1 MPKLTAKQKLELGT
15 RYNEYINDQAGMLN
29 NKIIALVSESKIPLI
44 QVMLVLEL
52 LLENCKRQCFQKYL
66 GK

>member
-29 NKIIALVSESKIPLI
+29 NKIIAFVSESKIPLI
-44 QVMLVLEL
+44 QVMLVLEI
-52 LLENCKRQCFQKYL
+52 LLENCKRQCYEKYL